1 MTRVLIAEDDPLS
14 ATLLQK
20 YLTAAGYQTSVA
32 RDGRE
37 AVIKVIEHDPD
48 MILLDV
54 EMPERDGW
62 EALAEIRRICDTPVI
77 MVTVRSETADKVRG
91 LEEGADDYVTKPFDL
106 KEIEARIRAVL
117 RRRSTEPRE
126 TERTVMTVGPLTI
139 DDRAKEVSLAGHPL
153 RLSPKEYV
161 LLHLLCRE
169 PGAVCDTETISKI
182 VWPER
187 DDATAE
193 DVKSYIYLLR
203 TKLAQASKKAG
214 IHAPYIENVRGFGY
228 RIRQR

>member
-1 MTRVLIAEDDPLS
+1 M
-14 ATLLQK
+14 
-20 YLTAAGYQTSVA
+20 A

-117 RRRSTEPRE
+117 RRPAPNRGKRN
-126 TERTVMTVGPLTI
+126 ER
-139 DDRAKEVSLAGHPL
+139 
-153 RLSPKEYV
+153 
-161 LLHLLCRE
+161 
-169 PGAVCDTETISKI
+169 
-182 VWPER
+182 
-187 DDATAE
+187 
-193 DVKSYIYLLR
+193 
-203 TKLAQASKKAG
+203 
-214 IHAPYIENVRGFGY
+214 
-228 RIRQR
+228 